1 MEVFSLLLI
10 SLFTVILALKY
21 LILRLKFHA
30 NPFLFGKNTKT
41 LYIRILETTP
51 LMLTILLISLT
62 LVNFL
67 NNATQINSILSY
79 IGLFLGCFSFYF
91 LILGYYHMGSSWR
104 IGISNKIDTPLVTT
118 GIFSITRNPVYIF
131 FYLFYIS
138 IFLTTGNLIFLIL
151 TLLVFINLHLLILE
165 EEKSL
170 EKAHGEKYLKYKENV
185 PRYF

>member
-1 MEVFSLLLI
+1 MEIFSLLLI
-10 SLFTVILALKY
+10 SIFTVILALKY
-21 LILRLKFHA
+21 LVLRLKFRV
-30 NPFLFGKNTKT
+30 NPFLIGKNTKT
-41 LYIRILETTP
+41 LYTRILETTP
-51 LMLTILLISLT
+51 FVLTIILIFLT

-67 NNATQINSILSY
+67 NNAMQINSVFSY

-91 LILGYYHMGSSWR
+91 LILGYYHMGFSWR

-138 IFLTTGNLIFLIL
+138 IFLTTGNLIFLSLTIL
-151 TLLVFINLHLLILE
+151 IFINLHLLILE

-170 EKAHGEKYLKYKENV
+170 EKAHGKKYMVYKEGV